1 MRKQVV
7 GFPSLLWG
15 ALFAGW
21 LWLLFTFSSQS
32 YEQQSIQPWLRR
44 TFNMQQLIRLLPDM
58 TITYRAKT
66 MHSHTDPFQFVEF
79 LFRKGAHL
87 FVYAML
93 AAILF
98 MLMRSFNPRRWL
110 RALAVTLVTAWVV
123 PALDEW
129 NQLSSVHRT
138 GNVTDVWLDFVGGCA
153 GVLVCLCILGVVR
166 LLRRR

>member
-1 MRKQVV
+1 MRKQVA
-7 GFPSLLWG
+7 GFSSLVWG

-44 TFNMQQLIRLLPDM
+44 TFNMKQLISLLPDM

-66 MHSHTDPFQFVEF
+66 MHSHTNPYQFVEF

-98 MLMRSFNPRRWL
+98 MLIRSFNPKRWRR
-110 RALAVTLVTAWVV
+110 AIAVTLVAALAV
-123 PALDEW
+123 PAMDEW
-129 NQLSSVHRT
+129 NQLSSENRT
-138 GNVTDVWLDFVGGCA
+138 GNVTDVWLDFAGGCA
-153 GVLVCLCILGVVR
+153 GILVCLCILGIVR
-166 LLRRR
+166 LWRKR